1 MTQSLDC
8 DVLVIGGG
16 ATGAGVMLDLALRG
30 LRVILVEQNDL
41 STGTSG
47 RYHGLLHS
55 GGRYA
60 VRDQES
66 AKECIDENRILRKIA
81 PHAIEDTGGLFVAA
95 PVDPPDYADQF
106 VKGCAAAGI
115 PTEEISIV
123 QARKEEPALA
133 PNLARAFRVP
143 DGSCD
148 SFDLIHAL
156 TVAAEQLGA
165 KTLTYHKLTGID
177 VTNGAVT
184 GATLINRRN
193 GETVRVHTTYLIN
206 AAGPWAGEVG
216 ALAGLNIQMRHSKGV
231 MVAMNIRWV
240 NTVINRLHPPGD
252 GDILVPVG
260 TVCVIGTTSVKVPTP
275 ESLDITP
282 AEISLMLDEG
292 EIMIYGFRHARA
304 LRAWAGIRP
313 LYEPPSAD
321 NLKVEGRAVKRTF
334 SVLDHE
340 AEGVKGMASIVGGK
354 LTTYRLMAER
364 VSDLVCQ
371 NLGVDKPC
379 VTADTV
385 LPGPDK
391 ADRHYHKLPN
401 RQAALEDAPTHNH
414 LICECELVTRPQL
427 EAAIRESGP
436 TVKLDDLRRDLRLG
450 MGPCQAGFCGYRAAG
465 ILQETCGLPPQPSV
479 QALCDFVDE
488 RFRGNRPLLWGH
500 QLRQAL
506 LDETIYRRSLGLTS
520 ENSPHPLPPSPL
532 RSEGE
537 SGGQR

>member
-95 PVDPPDYADQF
+95 PVDPPDYAEQF
-106 VKGCAAAGI
+106 IKGCAAAGI
-115 PTEEISIV
+115 PAEEISV
-123 QARKEEPALA
+123 AQARKEEPALV
-133 PNLARAFRVP
+133 PNLVRAFRVP

-148 SFDLIHAL
+148 SFDLIHSL
-156 TVAAEQLGA
+156 TAAAEQHGA
-165 KTLTYHKLTGID
+165 KTLTYHKLTGIELA
-177 VTNGAVT
+177 NGAVS
-184 GATLINRRN
+184 GATLENRRN
-193 GETVRVHTTYLIN
+193 GETAHIHAAYIVN

-216 ALAGLNIQMRHSKGV
+216 ALAGLDIQMRHSKGV
-231 MVAMNIRWV
+231 MVAMNVRWV

-292 EIMIYGFRHARA
+292 EIMIAGFRHARA

-321 NLKVEGRAVKRTF
+321 NLTAEGRSVKRTF

-340 AEGVKGMASIVGGK
+340 SDGVKGMASIVGGK

-364 VSDLVCQ
+364 VANLVCQ
-371 NLGVDKPC
+371 KLGVDKPC
-379 VTADTV
+379 TTAETV
-385 LPGPDK
+385 LPGPAK
-391 ADRHYHKLPN
+391 ADHHYHALPN
-401 RQAALEDAPTHNH
+401 REASLEHARMHNN

-427 EAAIRESGP
+427 EDAIRRSGP

-465 ILQETCGLPPQPSV
+465 ILQQTHSLPPETSV
-479 QALCDFVDE
+479 KALSDFVDE

-520 ENSPHPLPPSPL
+520 ESIDSH
-532 RSEGE
+532 G
-537 SGGQR
+537 